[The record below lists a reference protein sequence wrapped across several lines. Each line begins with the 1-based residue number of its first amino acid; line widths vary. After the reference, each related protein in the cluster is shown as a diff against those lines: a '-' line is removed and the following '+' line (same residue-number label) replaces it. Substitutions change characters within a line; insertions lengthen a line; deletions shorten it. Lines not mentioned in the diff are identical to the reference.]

1 MKTPYIHLT
10 GTVRP
15 QKLMS
20 CGVLLLVITSAAC
33 APKDELELSRSRDA
47 EDAAYNCEL
56 LAMASEWN
64 CLPEDR
70 VIPLSCGWGQ
80 KDLGGSVTIE
90 GNTGCVTTTCED
102 VLDWVERDCFYNQ
115 NSEPVLRD
123 NTDAECCTADDCGV
137 EFGCY

>member
-1 MKTPYIHLT
+1 M
-10 GTVRP
+10 
-15 QKLMS
+15 
-20 CGVLLLVITSAAC
+20 LLVITSVAC
-33 APKDELELSRSRDA
+33 APEDELELTRSRNA

-56 LAMASEWN
+56 LAMASDWY

-90 GNTGCVTTTCED
+90 GNTGCVTTTCEV
-102 VLDWVERDCFYNQ
+102 VLDLVERDCFYNQ
-115 NSEPVLRD
+115 NGEFILRGD
-123 NTDAECCTADDCGV
+123 PTAECCTADDCGV